1 VQLPGVPLYLRSIQ
15 LSTIEKMRDG
25 RFHYS
30 ATIGDLCFYQ
40 WRGISCVRMKS
51 TLSGKRVKKS
61 KEFEK
66 TRQYASNFAIAARI
80 ASPVYKALPVDIRA
94 RWIYRTIVGEAAS
107 LLYKGKTES
116 EVNDILWGKYIYNS
130 PVENKENKTT
140 TPAKETTRRRTGRL
154 SLKKIFF
161 TRWEIQGKIAS
172 DFKNAWKNPREYEID
187 SGKIMIDPFR

>member
-1 VQLPGVPLYLRSIQ
+1 MARMTEG
-15 LSTIEKMRDG
+15 
-25 RFHYS
+25 FHYS